1 MNKDMGWLKELYDK
15 SHEKRVKVHN
25 KRVEDAASNIYQIT
39 EYENQLWFTYN
50 GSLFAPCSVVVG
62 NNSGEFSST
71 ECVALLN
78 TIRELYVQRHKM

>member
-1 MNKDMGWLKELYDK
+1 MGWLKELYDK

-25 KRVEDAASNIYQIT
+25 KRVEEAASHIYQIT

-50 GSLFAPCSVVVG
+50 GSLFAPCSIVVG
-62 NNSGEFSST
+62 DNNGEFSST

-78 TIRELYVQRHKM
+78 TIRDLYVQRHKM

>member
-1 MNKDMGWLKELYDK
+1 MGWLKDLYDK
-15 SHEKRVKVHN
+15 SHKRRVENHN
-25 KRVEDAASNIYQIT
+25 KRVEETARQLYQIT
-39 EYENQLWFTYN
+39 EYHHQLWFTYN

>member
-1 MNKDMGWLKELYDK
+1 MGWLKELYNK

-25 KRVEDAASNIYQIT
+25 KRVEEAASHIYQIT

-50 GSLFAPCSVVVG
+50 GSLFAPCSIVVG
-62 NNSGEFSST
+62 DNNGEFLST

-78 TIRELYVQRHKM
+78 TIRDLYVQRHKM

>member
-1 MNKDMGWLKELYDK
+1 MGWLKELYDK

-25 KRVEDAASNIYQIT
+25 KRVEEAASHIYQIT

-50 GSLFAPCSVVVG
+50 GSLFAPCSIVVG
-62 NNSGEFSST
+62 DNNGEFSST

-78 TIRELYVQRHKM
+78 TIRDLYVQRHKI

>member
-1 MNKDMGWLKELYDK
+1 MGWLKELYDK

-25 KRVEDAASNIYQIT
+25 KRVEEAASHIYQIT

-50 GSLFAPCSVVVG
+50 GSLFAPCSIVVG
-62 NNSGEFSST
+62 NNNGEFSST

-78 TIRELYVQRHKM
+78 TIRDLYVQRHKI